1 MIIDDVGSKPPYLS
15 GIFETV
21 DAWKKSVLKLIIR
34 YVVRVYIDK
43 GENMQTFLFDV
54 FEYVNFTDRRY
65 VGDYCLH

>member
-34 YVVRVYIDK
+34 YVVRVYIRGSSK
-43 GENMQTFLFDV
+43 MF
-54 FEYVNFTDRRY
+54 
-65 VGDYCLH
+65 